1 MYNYYQARD
10 LGVELSLQFKI
21 PSFECLVKVD
31 KHKLSQVI
39 RNLISNALKFCQKPG
54 MIKVE
59 VDVVPTTMY
68 SDLES
73 SSLKSNQAIIKKALS
88 YRHQSSKVSCCLDDL
103 DYYLRMSVT
112 DDGTGISKVILI

>member
-73 SSLKSNQAIIKKALS
+73 SSLKSKLVRRVWRTNRLK
-88 YRHQSSKVSCCLDDL
+88 RRKVSCGLDNF
-103 DYYLRMSVT
+103 DYYLRLSVT